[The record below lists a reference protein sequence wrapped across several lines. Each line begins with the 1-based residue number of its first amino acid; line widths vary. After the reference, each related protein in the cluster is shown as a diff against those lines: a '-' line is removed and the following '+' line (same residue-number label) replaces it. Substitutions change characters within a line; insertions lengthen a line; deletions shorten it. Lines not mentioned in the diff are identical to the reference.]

1 MLRVLT
7 DEVGA
12 PAQPEPRRHEAT
24 RHHWDTTTEKLP
36 AFNPHH
42 ATYAGGQWHGI

>member
-7 DEVGA
+7 DEVDA
-12 PAQPEPRRHEAT
+12 PAQPRLVVT
-24 RHHWDTTTEKLP
+24 RPHGTITEKLP

-42 ATYAGGQWHGI
+42 ATYAGGQ